1 MLCKIKL
8 CKLILFAF
16 LFFLNSSI
24 DTLSENYEDLELQ
37 FKAKS
42 LAKLK
47 YFQEQLIRTG
57 RGIFSEEVNFILKN
71 HENNYKGKISI
82 DGIGR
87 EHFLSNDIFNSTFK
101 VKLKENNKEFK
112 YNEFRLL
119 DPKAAYYDVPYLY
132 NIILD
137 HFNLPKNKI
146 FYTKVKNNF
155 SVKDNIKLLEESLGR
170 NFINKNFLREGLIF
184 KFDIYNEVGT
194 KARLENQQN
203 KISFEEYMNVYYSN
217 IKSSNLNIFDE
228 KKYDNQKGDL
238 QKKYASKI
246 INEYLVGIKKPFE
259 VFDIETTIKYFFINL
274 LWGDFH
280 TLQAHNIRF
289 YFNPINQKLYL
300 IPTDPLYV
308 VNYNNDYSD
317 KFPLP
322 FASIDQN
329 KYELFK
335 FKFFDIER
343 QWTKNLINDN
353 NFKFYFLNFIR
364 NLDENNLNMLLE
376 KISNYS
382 IKFPNIYSSNSKK
395 NLIDNINY
403 VLKLIK
409 DKNFKIENK
418 LSYEKNKDLIDKIS
432 NNKNLIIDFDKK
444 LIKFAKRN
452 ITLIDNIFFDD
463 FFHDFYFIIDKG
475 SNISM
480 KKNSKIFF
488 TSNIIFEGTKNEPI
502 NFSCENNCEVNFFYN
517 KRVELNYVNF
527 TNFSQNSQNSFR
539 TSPLT
544 FFNSNLQISNLNLVN
559 FKAEDQINIIDSKF
573 SINNSNF
580 SNSLSDMIDID
591 NGEGEIKNI
600 SVENCGNDCLDF
612 SSTNAKLENIN
623 ILNSKDKGISV
634 GENSNIKLKNIEITN
649 CGQICLASKDSSLVE
664 IENIKFDN
672 SFIGIASYNKKN
684 IFDYGNVEIFGKL
697 EYSKISHPFIQEK
710 KNSII
715 FNGISNDVFTDNLS
729 DYIQK
734 K

>member
-1 MLCKIKL
+1 MFCKIKL
-8 CKLILFAF
+8 CILILFTCLLSFNFNTDAF
-16 LFFLNSSI
+16 SQNNEALL
-24 DTLSENYEDLELQ
+24 LK

-47 YFQEQLIRTG
+47 YFQEQSIRTKT
-57 RGIFSEEVNFILKN
+57 GISSKEVDFILNN
-71 HENNYKGKISI
+71 HGNNYKGKISL
-82 DGIGR
+82 DGIGS
-87 EHFLSNDIFNSTFK
+87 EHYLWNNIFNSTFK
-101 VKLKENNKEFK
+101 IKLKEKNKEFK

-137 HFNLPKNKI
+137 HFNLPKKKI

-155 SVKDNIKLLEESLGR
+155 STKENIKLLEESLGR

-184 KFDIYNEVGT
+184 KFDIYNEVGF
-194 KARLENQQN
+194 KALLESQQN
-203 KISFEEYMNVYYSN
+203 KISDEEYMNVYYSN
-217 IKSSNLNIFDE
+217 IKSSNINIFDE

-246 INEYLVGIKKPFE
+246 MNEYLAGIKKPFE

-274 LWGDFH
+274 LWGNFH
-280 TLQAHNIRF
+280 TLEAHNIRF
-289 YFNPINQKLYL
+289 YFNPINQKLYF
-300 IPTDPLYV
+300 IPTDPKYV
-308 VNYNNDYSD
+308 VNFNNDYSD

-322 FASIDQN
+322 FTSIDQN
-329 KYELFK
+329 KYELFNYIT
-335 FKFFDIER
+335 FDIER
-343 QWTKNLINDN
+343 QWTKNLTNDN
-353 NFKFYFLNFIR
+353 HFQYYFLNFIK
-364 NLDENNLNMLLE
+364 NLDENNLYMLLE

-382 IKFPNIYSSNSKK
+382 NKFPNTFSRNSKK

-403 VLKLIK
+403 ILRLIK
-409 DKNFKIENK
+409 SKNFEIEKK
-418 LSYEKNKDLIDKIS
+418 LFYERNEDLIDKIS

-444 LIKFAKRN
+444 LIKLSKKN
-452 ITLIDNIFFDD
+452 ITLIDDIFFDD

-480 KKNSKIFF
+480 KENSKIFF
-488 TSNIIFEGTKNEPI
+488 TSNVIFEGTKNEPI
-502 NFSCENNCEVNFFYN
+502 NFFCENNCEVNFFYN
-517 KRVELNYVNF
+517 KKVKLNYVNF
-527 TNFSQNSQNSFR
+527 TNFNQNSQNSFR

-544 FFNSNLQISNLNLVN
+544 FFNSNLQISNLNLMN

-573 SINNSNF
+573 SIDKSNF
-580 SNSLSDMIDID
+580 INSLSDMIDID

-600 SVENCGNDCLDF
+600 TVENCGNDCLDF
-612 SSTNAKLENIN
+612 SSTKAKLENIY

-684 IFDYGNVEIFGKL
+684 IFDYGNVKIFGKL

-715 FNGISNDVFTDNLS
+715 FDSISNDVFIDNLS
-729 DYIQK
+729 NYIQK